1 MVSEGEHEAKFM
13 FYFKLKF
20 MFYSKF
26 YVVTIS
32 VNIVCY
38 SVKVQ

>member
-1 MVSEGEHEAKFM
+1 MVSEGEYKVMFM

-26 YVVTIS
+26 YVVT
-32 VNIVCY
+32 VNVINFV
-38 SVKVQ
+38 VK